1 MEYSGVG
8 EEIDAEGKKEEKT
21 AQVPVGFI
29 LGTGWVIVVFSEIRG
44 TGDVGLK
51 GHRRC
56 GFEGEMPTYP
66 FGQVGLDL
74 KLWRQGWAEE
84 VNESSPR

>member
-8 EEIDAEGKKEEKT
+8 EEIDAEGKKEEKM

-51 GHRRC
+51 VRC
-56 GFEGEMPTYP
+56 LHIP
-66 FGQVGLDL
+66 LA
-74 KLWRQGWAEE
+74 RQGWISNSGDRAGLKKS
-84 VNESSPR
+84 VSHHQGDSN